1 MAEVS
6 IHQNSAPE
14 SQEMRAVTP
23 RSICAAIGIIVL
35 TVLWDEWMPYYMAGS
50 NISRSHFPLAL
61 LFPFVALAVFNML
74 TRLAIPSLALN
85 TLELRVVLGMGL
97 AAAIIPY
104 DGVTGHT

>member
-35 TVLWDEWMPYYMAGS
+35 TVLWDEWTPYYMAGS

-74 TRLAIPSLALN
+74 TRLAIPSGKLPAIRPG
-85 TLELRVVLGMGL
+85 TYPAKYPRL
-97 AAAIIPY
+97 AACRS
-104 DGVTGHT
+104 